1 MTRVLGL
8 ISDVVKFNAEFRVV
22 LENNSNFNNRRKL
35 IVEGKADE
43 TYNRN
48 HELRIRQVKNLV

>member
-35 IVEGKADE
+35 IVEGRADE